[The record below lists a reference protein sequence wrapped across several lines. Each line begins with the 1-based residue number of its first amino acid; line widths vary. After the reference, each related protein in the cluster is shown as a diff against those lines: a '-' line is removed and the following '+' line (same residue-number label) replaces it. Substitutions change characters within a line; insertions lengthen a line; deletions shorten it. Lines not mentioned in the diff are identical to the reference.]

1 MTYFGVDKNAL
12 RNAAKTMDRFS
23 DSASKIRADAHQA
36 DVDSLT
42 WGGLGHLVQLPQKY
56 QDLAESIY
64 DSLDAIAEFLGKSS
78 LALDK
83 SAQNYHVA
91 DEAITQHLAKVLKEL
106 GKTEAG

>member
-1 MTYFGVDKNAL
+1 MTQFGVDKSGL

-36 DVDSLT
+36 DVDGLT
-42 WGGLGHLVQLPQKY
+42 WGGLGQLVQLPNKY

-64 DSLDAIAEFLGKSS
+64 DSLDDIAEFLGKSS

-83 SAQNYHVA
+83 SAENYHVA
-91 DEAITQHLAKVLKEL
+91 DEAIIKHLSKVLKNL
-106 GKTEAG
+106 GEIESG